1 MKKNSIAA
9 RICAAALACGIAATP
24 ALALAQTCVQPA
36 DTAIVAQDEDYDRAL
51 RIALDHAGV
60 TWDNAHNC
68 SIYYSETSIGTPI
81 YVVEFETAD
90 HFYGFQIHAETFQII
105 DAYVN

>member
-36 DTAIVAQDEDYDRAL
+36 DTA
-51 RIALDHAGV
+51 
-60 TWDNAHNC
+60 
-68 SIYYSETSIGTPI
+68 TSHRMRTMT
-81 YVVEFETAD
+81 VR
-90 HFYGFQIHAETFQII
+90 
-105 DAYVN
+105 